1 MVMYR
6 KIFTISVFL
15 VIVFGCSEE
24 EMLQEHLPL
33 VQDIKINGEQDDWEG
48 QGILYP
54 LVSDKF
60 GNSGKGDLVC
70 DLLLGWD
77 EDGLWFLVDVSD
89 DEVMLKKGTSGPG
102 EMVEI
107 FISADKCT
115 DQMVQYL
122 MYPMENGS
130 VTVNKFDYNLAAPF
144 PGVHEIKV
152 RMKKRAGGYCLEG
165 FIPARLYNTEMMI
178 GQQFHLNVNIADTDE
193 SGKDSYPLFINS
205 NTYTNH
211 CELRTLTLGRETGEQ
226 IKGTMVRAW
235 TSDKKELH
243 VQLVTPGGK
252 PETFS
257 IQENGETIATAPIDE
272 NQGWFEASLKM
283 ARTSLSKG
291 HTGFKLTVGEKYD
304 QFYYFRD
311 VPMQFDSIRP
321 EYGYEEVITMFRE
334 MDRVDP
340 PGEDPVLFL
349 GSSTIRLWYGVE
361 RDFPEKDVILR
372 GFGGSRTVHALA
384 YFDRIVKPYDPSVIV
399 YFFGNND
406 VNRGTPAEEIAENV
420 REFLDRV
427 KAELPGTRVIVVSPK
442 PSFSRIN
449 TLPEVR
455 EVNRLLGALAGEYD
469 HVLFADVYSSMV
481 DEDGQPLDSLF
492 SADGT
497 HMNKK
502 GYALWADLLRP
513 LL

>member
-1 MVMYR
+1 MVMHR
-6 KIFTISVFL
+6 KIFTLSVIM
-15 VIVFGCSEE
+15 VIVTGCTEPE
-24 EMLQEHLPL
+24 LQKEHLPL
-33 VQDIKINGEQDDWEG
+33 VQEIGIDGEMDDWEG

-54 LVSDKF
+54 LVSDKY
-60 GNSGKGDLVC
+60 GNNGTGDLIC

-77 EDGLWFLVDVSD
+77 EDGLWFLADVTD
-89 DEVMLKKGTSGPG
+89 DEVMFKEGASGPG

-152 RMKKRAGGYCLEG
+152 RMKKRSGGYCLEG

-178 GQQFHLNVNIADTDE
+178 GQQFHLNVNIVDLDR
-193 SGKDSYPLFINS
+193 SGKNSYPLFINS

-211 CELRTLTLGRETGEQ
+211 CELRTLTLGRDAGDQ
-226 IKGTMVRAW
+226 LKGTMIRAW
-235 TSDKKELH
+235 TTDRKELH
-243 VQLVTPGGK
+243 VQLVTPGGE

-257 IQENGETIATAPIDE
+257 IQENGKTIATAPVDE
-272 NQGWFEASLKM
+272 SHGWYTASLNMKR
-283 ARTSLSKG
+283 ASLSRG
-291 HTGFKLTVGEKYD
+291 HTGFKVTVGEKFD
-304 QFYYFRD
+304 QFFYFRD

-361 RDFPEKDVILR
+361 RDFPGQEVILR
-372 GFGGSRTVHALA
+372 GFGGSRTVHALH

-406 VNRGTPAEEIAENV
+406 VNRGTAAEEIVQNV
-420 REFLDRV
+420 REFIGRV
-427 KAELPGTRVIVVSPK
+427 EAELPGTRVIVVSPK

-455 EVNRLLGALAGEYD
+455 EVNRLLEDLAGEYD
-469 HVLFADVYSSMV
+469 HVEFADVYSSMV
-481 DEDGQPLDSLF
+481 DEQGMPLDSLF
-492 SADGT
+492 SNDGT

-513 LL
+513 ML